1 MKVIFLDIDG
11 VLVNRTSFTLPRLK
25 LEGHT
30 LSYHT
35 ADPSCIALLNRIVA
49 ETEARIVVSSV
60 WRGLG
65 MQRIKDIF
73 KAWDADV
80 QIVGLTAEIRDAIR
94 GVEIQAWLD
103 AQADVES
110 FVILDDDSDMDELK
124 HRLVETEAMLGLTP
138 ADADRA
144 IAILNAPPTDLLLDR
159 MFQVVTAKS

>member
-25 LEGHT
+25 LEEHA

-35 ADPSCIALLNRIVA
+35 ADPQCIALLNRIVA
-49 ETEARIVVSSV
+49 ETGARVVVSSV

-65 MQRIKDIF
+65 MKRIKGIL
-73 KAWDADV
+73 KAWNADV
-80 QIVGLTAEIRDAIR
+80 QIIGLTAEIRDAIR

-103 AQADVES
+103 AQTDVES
-110 FVILDDDSDMDELK
+110 FVILDDDSDMGQLK
-124 HRLVETEAMLGLTP
+124 HRLVETEAMLGLTE

-144 IAILNAPPTDLLLDR
+144 IAILNAPPADLLVDR
-159 MFQVVTAKS
+159 MLREVSA